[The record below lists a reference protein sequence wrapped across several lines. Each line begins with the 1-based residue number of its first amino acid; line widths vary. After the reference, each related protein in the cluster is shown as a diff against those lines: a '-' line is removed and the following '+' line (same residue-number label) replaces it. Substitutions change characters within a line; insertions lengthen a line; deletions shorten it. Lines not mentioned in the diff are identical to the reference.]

1 MFYIV
6 LIAVGLHY
14 IVDTAL
20 LNTYNQRAANNH
32 LTNYAKV
39 TQFLIS
45 QRKYK
50 FFLPFKQDEKNKMPA
65 LAIAYDK

>member
-50 FFLPFKQDEKNKMPA
+50 FFLPFE
-65 LAIAYDK
+65 